1 MSEQVF
7 SKRSAHARLSLYY
20 VAFFSIYGI
29 ALPLWPRWLEH
40 HVSLE
45 YVGLVMGVSYWAKLI
60 FVPAT
65 SWIADT
71 TGNRKTILLALS
83 IFLIFGLTLLPFV
96 ESWIFYAL
104 IWGAA
109 GAALSSAI
117 PLSDGLT
124 LRAQQTIGI
133 DFGRARLWGSL
144 SFIVFSLI
152 VGGATDLFGIEA
164 IYIAMIM
171 TALFLFSSSIVLP
184 GLHTPP
190 APGKASFLAPLSL
203 PNFPLFI
210 LTVALLLSTHAGLY
224 GFASIHWSNLGFSN
238 TEITIFW
245 VIGVA
250 AEIGMFA
257 ISGRLIARFGAI
269 PMIIV
274 AAFGGVVRWILI
286 GITSSFVILVAAQ
299 ILHATTFALLYMAFI
314 AYIGK
319 RVPPAIS
326 ASAQGLYDTLAMGI
340 FFGVFT
346 IGAGWLYQIEGAY
359 SFYFMA
365 ALSLVGL
372 MLACLLLKKVRT
384 YESQNTHKVA
394 KDSL

>member
-1 MSEQVF
+1 MSEPVI
-7 SKRSAHARLSLYY
+7 SKTSAYGRLSLYY
-20 VAFFSIYGI
+20 VAFFSVFGI

-45 YVGLVMGVSYWAKLI
+45 YVGLVMGISYWAKLV

-65 SWIADT
+65 SWMADS

-83 IFLIFGLTLLPFV
+83 VVLIGGLILLPYLNGWV
-96 ESWIFYAL
+96 FYAI

-124 LRAQQTIGI
+124 LRAQQTLGI

-144 SFIVFSLI
+144 SFITFSLL
-152 VGGATDLFGIEA
+152 VGWATDVFGIEA
-164 IYIAMIM
+164 IYVAMVLTAVFLLIATI
-171 TALFLFSSSIVLP
+171 SLP
-184 GLHTPP
+184 GIHTPP
-190 APGKASFLAPLSL
+190 KPGKVSFFAPLAL

-210 LTVALLLSTHAGLY
+210 VTVALLLSTHAGLY
-224 GFASIHWSNLGFSN
+224 GFGSIHWNKLGFSN
-238 TEITIFW
+238 TQITVFW

-257 ISGRLIARFGAI
+257 ISGRLIAKYGAI
-269 PMIIV
+269 PMII
-274 AAFGGVVRWILI
+274 AAAGGGIVRWILL
-286 GITSSFVILVAAQ
+286 GLASSVIVLVFAQ
-299 ILHATTFALLYMAFI
+299 ILHALTFTLLYMAFI
-314 AYIGK
+314 GYIAK

-346 IGAGWLYQIEGAY
+346 IAAGWLYQIEGAY

-365 ALSLVGL
+365 VISAIGL
-372 MLACLLLKKVRT
+372 ILACVLLKRVRAH
-384 YESQNTHKVA
+384 ERQLS
-394 KDSL
+394 D

>member
-1 MSEQVF
+1 
-7 SKRSAHARLSLYY
+7 
-20 VAFFSIYGI
+20 
-29 ALPLWPRWLEH
+29 
-40 HVSLE
+40 
-45 YVGLVMGVSYWAKLI
+45 MGVSYWAKLI

-65 SWIADT
+65 SWIADS
-71 TGNRKTILLALS
+71 TGNRKFILLALS
-83 IFLIFGLTLLPFV
+83 LFLICGLALLPFV
-96 ESWIFYAL
+96 EGWLFYAI

-152 VGGATDLFGIEA
+152 VGGATDYFGLEA
-164 IYIAMIM
+164 IYAAMIL
-171 TALFLFSSSIVLP
+171 TALFLIFASFLLP

-190 APGKASFLAPLSL
+190 DPGKASFFAPLSL

-210 LTVALLLSTHAGLY
+210 VTVALLLSTHAGLY
-224 GFASIHWSNLGFSN
+224 GFASIHWNRLGFSN
-238 TEITIFW
+238 TEITVFW
-245 VIGVA
+245 VIGVT

-257 ISGRLIARFGAI
+257 VSGRLIGRFGAI
-269 PMIIV
+269 PMII
-274 AAFGGVVRWILI
+274 AAAIGGVARWILI
-286 GITSSFVILVAAQ
+286 GVTSSVLVLVFAQ

-326 ASAQGLYDTLAMGI
+326 ASAQGLYDTLAMGV

-346 IGAGWLYQIEGAY
+346 IGAGWLYQKEGAY

-365 ALSLVGL
+365 VLSFVGL
-372 MLACLLLKKVRT
+372 ILACILLKRVRAH
-384 YESQNTHKVA
+384 ERQVTHKST
-394 KDSL
+394 KENL